1 MITGRDRQS
10 GLEVIDAI
18 EKEMEAYEFP
28 SKERLKMFAGIAR
41 AQRGGDIEK
50 LLATCE
56 KDIPR
61 IEHEHLLAVFFP
73 LSLTI
78 KRNGNADQQARILA
92 LAKKLLAET
101 TNDKFKFSLGQ
112 FIPYALEK

>member
-1 MITGRDRQS
+1 
-10 GLEVIDAI
+10 
-18 EKEMEAYEFP
+18 
-28 SKERLKMFAGIAR
+28 MFVEIAR
-41 AQRGGDIEK
+41 TQKSGDVEK
-50 LLATCE
+50 LLQVCE
-56 KDIPR
+56 KNIPQ
-61 IEHEHLLAVFFP
+61 IEHEHLLAMFFP

-78 KRNGNADQQARILA
+78 KRNGNEDQQQRILK